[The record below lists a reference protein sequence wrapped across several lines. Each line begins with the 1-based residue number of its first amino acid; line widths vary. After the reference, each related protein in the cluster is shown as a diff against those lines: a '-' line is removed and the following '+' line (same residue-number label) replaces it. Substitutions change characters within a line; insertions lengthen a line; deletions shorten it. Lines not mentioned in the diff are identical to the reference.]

1 LFLFTRTRVVYC
13 AGQGLALQLAGMPA
27 LTRRRSKDPR
37 EECWHVY
44 YGDVRVGTIAIRSG
58 NPADTDP
65 WACSCGFY
73 PGNHP
78 RECTS
83 GTAASF
89 DEARLAFESAWRVFL
104 AKRTEADFQAWRDH
118 RDWIARRYAMWE
130 RGEKLPSQVPS
141 SLKRC
146 VCGASFDSH
155 ATEESYPHRAHIYAA
170 QAADGIRR

>member
-1 LFLFTRTRVVYC
+1 
-13 AGQGLALQLAGMPA
+13 
-27 LTRRRSKDPR
+27 
-37 EECWHVY
+37 
-44 YGDVRVGTIAIRSG
+44 VRVGTIAIRSR

-65 WACSCGFY
+65 WAWSCGFY
-73 PGNHP
+73 PGSHP

-141 SLKRC
+141 SLMRC

>member
-58 NPADTDP
+58 NPADTEP
-65 WACSCGFY
+65 WACICGFY
-73 PGNHP
+73 PGSHP

-89 DEARLAFESAWRVFL
+89 DEARLAFESAWRVFV
-104 AKRTEADFQAWRDH
+104 AKRAWRDH
-118 RDWIARRYAMWE
+118 RDWIARRYAMRPPE
-130 RGEKLPSQVPS
+130 LRSATAAISAYSAAASPSIPDRFRS
-141 SLKRC
+141 
-146 VCGASFDSH
+146 A
-155 ATEESYPHRAHIYAA
+155 
-170 QAADGIRR
+170 